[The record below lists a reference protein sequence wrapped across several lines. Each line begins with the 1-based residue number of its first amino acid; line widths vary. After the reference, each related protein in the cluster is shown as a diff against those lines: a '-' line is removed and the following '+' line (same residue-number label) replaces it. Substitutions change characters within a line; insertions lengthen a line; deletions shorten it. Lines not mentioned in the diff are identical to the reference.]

1 MAAPTPSTITQPNPV
16 IVDLTPMVFP
26 RTILLRSGASNRAI
40 KLSVDGGIEFFQP
53 NYDANSQTLLALV
66 VNGPATTAQITG
78 ATGDTWDVI

>member
-1 MAAPTPSTITQPNPV
+1 
-16 IVDLTPMVFP
+16 MVFP
-26 RTILLRSGASNRAI
+26 RTILVRSGASNRAI

-53 NYDANSQTLLALV
+53 NYDANSSTLLALV